1 MEHCPILAADRI
13 CRQFDGGVI
22 IEIMQ
27 ARIFTQSRLLISG
40 PSGCGK
46 STVLGMLSLALK
58 PDRAQSMIFCQQDIL
73 KLWRSGKQDQLAAL
87 RSKYLGFVPQTA
99 ELLPFLTLEENIAL
113 SQKLLKKDDPKWLMQ
128 LAERLDIV
136 SVLKHKPN
144 AVSVGQRQRAA
155 IARALAHRPLLVL
168 ADEPTASVHPA
179 LADEILKLLVETVED
194 TGSALVMTSH
204 NVDIGLA
211 YGLKEAQCHLD
222 PKTQITRLNLNG

>member
-1 MEHCPILAADRI
+1 MERYPILAADRI

-22 IEIMQ
+22 IEITQ
-27 ARIFTQSRLLISG
+27 ARIFTQNRFLISG

-73 KLWRSGKQDQLAAL
+73 KLWRSGKQDKLAAL

-194 TGSALVMTSH
+194 TGSALVMTTH

-211 YGLKEAQCHLD
+211 
-222 PKTQITRLNLNG
+222 